1 MNIHRTVLVSPDANL
16 ADDITIDAFSI
27 IGPKATIGRGTMIG
41 PHVILDGTVTIGE
54 NCFIGAGT
62 IMGNAPQDIKYHGQ
76 ETTVV
81 IGNNNIIR
89 EYVTINRG
97 SEGRGE
103 TTIGDDNMIMS
114 YVHIGHDCAVGN
126 KVVMANSVTLGGC
139 VMVEDLA
146 TIGGLTP
153 IHQFVLIG
161 TLAMV
166 GGGSRCSRDVPP
178 YCMAVGNPMRLVGLN
193 TRGLIRNNV
202 PGQSRSQLK
211 QAYKILFRS
220 NLNTSQALARIEKI
234 DDQCDEIKHLIEFI
248 EESSRGIVKELT
260 K

>member
-1 MNIHRTVLVSPDANL
+1 MNIHRTALVSPDAKL
-16 ADDITIDAFSI
+16 ADDVTIGAFSI
-27 IGPKATIGRGTMIG
+27 IGPKITISRGATIGPR
-41 PHVILDGTVTIGE
+41 VILDGTVTIGE

-62 IMGNAPQDIKYHGQ
+62 IMGNAPQDVKYRGQ

-103 TTIGDDNMIMS
+103 TSIGDDNMIMS

-126 KVVMANSVTLGGC
+126 KVVMANNVTLGGC
-139 VMVEDLA
+139 VTVEDLA

-153 IHQFVLIG
+153 VHQFVLIG
-161 TLAMV
+161 MLAMV

-178 YCMAVGNPMRLVGLN
+178 YCMAAGNPMRLVGLN
-193 TRGLIRNNV
+193 TRGLLRH
-202 PGQSRSQLK
+202 GLSGRSRSQLK

-220 NLNTSQALARIEKI
+220 NLNTSQALTRIEHI
-234 DDQCDEIKHLIEFI
+234 DNQCDEIKHLVAFI